1 MLPYRGAGSLRAER
15 LREAERSLDV
25 YGQLGARQGAA
36 AAAARGVP
44 RLGDPVQGG
53 PQPAG
58 DVAQRVEV
66 STQLLLQ
73 PGQGVAGQRGAEGG
87 GTVIG

>member
-15 LREAERSLDV
+15 LREAEGSLDV

-36 AAAARGVP
+36 AAGGVP
-44 RLGDPVQGG
+44 GRGDPVQGA

-58 DVAQRVEV
+58 DVAQGVEV

-73 PGQGVAGQRGAEGG
+73 PGQGVAGQRGAEGDS
-87 GTVIG
+87 

>member
-1 MLPYRGAGSLRAER
+1 MLPYRGAGILRAER
-15 LREAERSLDV
+15 LRKAERSLDV

-36 AAAARGVP
+36 AAAGGVP
-44 RLGDPVQGG
+44 GRGDPVQGG

-87 GTVIG
+87 GQLDR

>member
-1 MLPYRGAGSLRAER
+1 MLPYRGAGSLRAEP
-15 LREAERSLDV
+15 LREAEGSLDV

-36 AAAARGVP
+36 AAAGGVAG
-44 RLGDPVQGG
+44 RGDPVQGA

-58 DVAQRVEV
+58 DVAQGVEV

-87 GTVIG
+87 GTVSS

>member
-15 LREAERSLDV
+15 LREAEGSLDV

-36 AAAARGVP
+36 AAAGGVP

-66 STQLLLQ
+66 SRALSSLRHNAQHDDVPRSHRRNDL
-73 PGQGVAGQRGAEGG
+73 
-87 GTVIG
+87 